1 MRVIAIQLRRTRPPG
16 DENGRDEEKGRQ
28 VEDKTMAIQED
39 QDEDVTFFLLIN
51 CAHNGLPLGPSSL
64 LRHNI
69 PITHRL

>member
-39 QDEDVTFFLLIN
+39 QDEDIWSTN
-51 CAHNGLPLGPSSL
+51 
-64 LRHNI
+64 
-69 PITHRL
+69 